1 MIFVKN
7 ISTEQQIFGWLTQVE
22 LFQGL
27 TKEALMPIIE
37 SVSYKKLS
45 KGDMI
50 SYEGKP
56 SSCCVLVLTGEVEVY
71 RSTYLGEEKI
81 FGIFNH
87 YQLVAIAA
95 IFMPHNRFP
104 MTIRAKTDC
113 SVLLI
118 EKQSLLQVCKT
129 NPIIMQRLLI
139 RFSTKLY
146 EQINNIDWLTSSS
159 SEQRLASYLLSLCSA
174 DNTYQFI
181 LPISRGQLATKLGI
195 RYETLSR
202 LMSSWRKQ
210 QIIQVE
216 NNRINILN
224 ETYLK
229 ELTLP
234 FQRSF

>member
-1 MIFVKN
+1 
-7 ISTEQQIFGWLTQVE
+7 
-22 LFQGL
+22 
-27 TKEALMPIIE
+27 
-37 SVSYKKLS
+37 
-45 KGDMI
+45 
-50 SYEGKP
+50 
-56 SSCCVLVLTGEVEVY
+56 
-71 RSTYLGEEKI
+71 
-81 FGIFNH
+81 
-87 YQLVAIAA
+87 
-95 IFMPHNRFP
+95 MPHNRFP

-159 SEQRLASYLLSLCSA
+159 SEQRLASYLLSLCSSS
-174 DNTYQFI
+174 NTYQFI

-202 LMSSWRKQ
+202 LMSNWRKQ
-210 QIIQVE
+210 KIIQVE

-224 ETYLK
+224 DAYLK

>member
-1 MIFVKN
+1 
-7 ISTEQQIFGWLTQVE
+7 
-22 LFQGL
+22 
-27 TKEALMPIIE
+27 
-37 SVSYKKLS
+37 
-45 KGDMI
+45 
-50 SYEGKP
+50 
-56 SSCCVLVLTGEVEVY
+56 
-71 RSTYLGEEKI
+71 
-81 FGIFNH
+81 
-87 YQLVAIAA
+87 
-95 IFMPHNRFP
+95 
-104 MTIRAKTDC
+104 
-113 SVLLI
+113 
-118 EKQSLLQVCKT
+118 
-129 NPIIMQRLLI
+129 MQRLLI

-159 SEQRLASYLLSLCSA
+159 SEQRLASYLLSLCSS

>member
-7 ISTEQQIFGWLTQVE
+7 IPTEQQIFGWLTQVE

-27 TKEALMPIIE
+27 DKEALMPIIE
-37 SVSYKKLS
+37 NASYKELI
-45 KGDMI
+45 KGEMI

-56 SSCCVLVLTGEVEVY
+56 LSCCVLVLTGEVEVY

-159 SEQRLASYLLSLCSA
+159 SEQRLASYLLSLCSS

-202 LMSSWRKQ
+202 LMSNWRKQ
-210 QIIQVE
+210 KIIQVE

-224 ETYLK
+224 DAYLK

>member
-7 ISTEQQIFGWLTQVE
+7 IPTEQQIFGWLTQVE

-37 SVSYKKLS
+37 SASYKRLS

-118 EKQSLLQVCKT
+118 EKQSLLQVCKI

-159 SEQRLASYLLSLCSA
+159 SEQRLASYLLSLCSS